1 MLTYVVIHSALAPW
15 RLPRRESGSSVKE
28 NRKGL
33 RRLRLGVS
41 GPSRSIPQI
50 FCKIFRCINISRRFL
65 SSRVATGK
73 GVFIQIEEAFHNLS

>member
-15 RLPRRESGSSVKE
+15 LLPRRESGSSVKE

-41 GPSRSIPQI
+41 GPSRSIPQN
-50 FCKIFRCINISRRFL
+50 FLQNIPVHLHVQTVPKFPSRHRQGWFN
-65 SSRVATGK
+65 A
-73 GVFIQIEEAFHNLS
+73 N